1 MEVEKFAKYLVGAVV
16 GVAVLGIIAKDGS
29 QLGDFMK
36 STADAFGGFAKS
48 LSAVG

>member
-1 MEVEKFAKYLVGAVV
+1 MEVEKLAKYTIGGIFGVV
-16 GVAVLGIIAKDGS
+16 VIGIIAKDGQ

-36 STADAFGGFAKS
+36 ATADAFGGFAKS